1 MSELS
6 DLEYFLKI
14 LFVSS
19 TLGVSYRRG
28 KAAGGKFGFLNIQN
42 KGDTPVLVWTTCKN
56 PKLGLDRWNS
66 G

>member
-1 MSELS
+1 LGKRRKEG
-6 DLEYFLKI
+6 EGRERE
-14 LFVSS
+14 
-19 TLGVSYRRG
+19 GVSYRRG